1 MFGGKREKALLEE
14 ELLAVKAEN
23 ERRGELLL
31 EFSKQKDN
39 ALEQFAR
46 ITASHAQ
53 MENDVEQIKDQMQH
67 ICELAENSSQTAG
80 DIHNAMIE
88 MKHGVETFDAN
99 HSVFVEQVRKQNE
112 KVVDIVESNKHFT
125 TPMKHISEMPAA
137 LREEQ
142 QAFCGRADRMMELS
156 KNMSVLSLN
165 AAIEAGRMGESGSRF
180 IATAEEIRSF
190 SENYEREAREFK
202 DALTKS
208 EARITELEEQVHHL
222 NELLKENNISMTKLY
237 KDCTQNMAS
246 YEAEQTEI
254 RGLIS
259 DTVVGRADAL
269 RQWGAESAKTQERM
283 LLQMGDVQEELKEH
297 KSSADELENIYKGLQ
312 QSAEKGQQD

>member
-14 ELLAVKAEN
+14 ELSAVKAEN
-23 ERRGELLL
+23 ERRGELLS
-31 EFSKQKDN
+31 EFLNQKDN

-53 MENDVEQIKDQMQH
+53 MEKNVEQVKEQMQH

-88 MKHGVETFDAN
+88 MKHGVETFEAN

-112 KVVDIVESNKHFT
+112 KVVEIVESNKHFT
-125 TPMKHISEMPAA
+125 TPMKHISELPGA
-137 LREEQ
+137 LREER
-142 QAFCGRADRMMELS
+142 RALGERAERMTELS

-180 IATAEEIRSF
+180 IATAEEIRAF
-190 SENYEREAREFK
+190 SENYEREARELK
-202 DALTKS
+202 DALAES
-208 EARITELEEQVHHL
+208 DVRIAELEEQVHHL
-222 NELLKENNISMTKLY
+222 NELLKDNNISMTKLY

-246 YEAEQTEI
+246 YETEQTEL

-259 DTVVGRADAL
+259 DTVIGRADAL
-269 RQWGAESAKTQERM
+269 QQWGAQSAKTQENM
-283 LLQMGDVQEELKEH
+283 LLQMEEVQDELKEH